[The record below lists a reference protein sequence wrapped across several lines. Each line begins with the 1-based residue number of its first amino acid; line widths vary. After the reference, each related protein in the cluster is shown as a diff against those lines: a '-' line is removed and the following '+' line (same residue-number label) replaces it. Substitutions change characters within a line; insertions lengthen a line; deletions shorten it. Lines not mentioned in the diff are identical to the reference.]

1 MPDDRSRFT
10 HSVSRRGVV
19 KTAAASAA
27 GAAIVVGASSMAGA
41 QGATPGASPA
51 SAASPVA
58 ASVSKVAE
66 RASGDVRAAG
76 FWSPEEQKQLD
87 LVFAAFK
94 KKYPKINVKVE
105 PVASDYL
112 TKIQTD
118 IAAGNVADIFMVQ
131 NEYAQ
136 DFMSRDV
143 LLAIDDYMKEDGVT
157 KEEFYTPLIDAYTWK
172 TKLYGLPKDWSP
184 VGMVYDSALFDEVGV
199 KPPTNWDEL
208 KDVLTKLKD
217 NKGSAQLA
225 LDPQFARFVI
235 FLFQAGG
242 SITNPEVTEIQLGS
256 DAAKTALTEMYGLY
270 KDGLASPSADIGA
283 DWPGDAFAKDLS
295 SIIFEGNWVFPFLKT
310 NAPDKKYGIAE
321 LPAGPG
327 GKGTPAFTN
336 SYSIFAGSKNP
347 DAAWVVV
354 NFLTGAEGAEI
365 ASKLGLAVPGRPD
378 LEAGWLKL
386 FPERAPYL
394 AAGKYATPV
403 QYGPGGQKF
412 QQDADAVLQSLW
424 AGQIDEA
431 AASKQINDVATKDI
445 TLTGGQ

>member
-1 MPDDRSRFT
+1 MQRDRSFNTHGFT
-10 HSVSRRGVV
+10 RRGIV
-19 KTAAASAA
+19 KGATAAAAGIAVGSHGLSLVAA
-27 GAAIVVGASSMAGA
+27 
-41 QGATPGASPA
+41 QDASPA
-51 SAASPVA
+51 ASPA
-58 ASVSKVAE
+58 ARVSKVAE
-66 RASGDVRAAG
+66 RASGDVRATG

-87 LVFAAFK
+87 KVFAAFK
-94 KKYPKINVKVE
+94 EQYPNINVKAE
-105 PVASDYL
+105 PIASDYL

-143 LLAIDDYMKEDGVT
+143 LLSIDEYMSEDGVT
-157 KEEFYTPLIDAYTWK
+157 KDEFYAPLIDAYTWK
-172 TKLYGLPKDWSP
+172 GKLYGLPKDWSP
-184 VGMVYDSALFDEVGV
+184 IGMVYDTAVFDEVGV
-199 KPPTNWDEL
+199 KPPTTWDEL

-217 NKGSAQLA
+217 AKGSAQLA
-225 LDPQFARFVI
+225 LDPQFARYVI

-242 SITNPEVTEIQLGS
+242 SITNADVTKIELDS
-256 DAAKTALTEMYGLY
+256 DAAKTALAEMYGLY
-270 KDGLASPSADIGA
+270 KDGLSTPSADIGA

-295 SIIFEGNWVFPFLKT
+295 SIIFEGNWVFPFLAT
-310 NAPDKKYGIAE
+310 NSPDKKYGIAE
-321 LPAGPG
+321 LPAGPA

-354 NFLTGAEGAEI
+354 EFLTGPVGAEI
-365 ASKLGLAVPGRPD
+365 ASELGLAVPGRPD
-378 LEAGWLKL
+378 LEAGWIKR
-386 FPERAPYL
+386 FPDRQPYL

-431 AASKQINDVATKDI
+431 TAATNIYDVATKDI

>member
-1 MPDDRSRFT
+1 MRIDHDRSPL
-10 HSVSRRGVV
+10 SQSMSRRNIV
-19 KTAAASAA
+19 KGAAATTA
-27 GAAIVVGASSMAGA
+27 GAAIAAHTMGIVGA
-41 QGATPGASPA
+41 QGATPAASPMASPA
-51 SAASPVA
+51 ATT
-58 ASVSKVAE
+58 SKVAE
-66 RASGDVRAAG
+66 RASGDVRATG
-76 FWSPEEQKQLD
+76 FWSPEEQKQLEQ
-87 LVFAAFK
+87 VFAGFRA
-94 KKYPKINVKVE
+94 KYPKINLKAE
-105 PVASDYL
+105 PIASDYL

-136 DFMSRDV
+136 DFMSRNV
-143 LLAIDDYMKEDGVT
+143 LLAIDEYMKEDGVT
-157 KEEFYTPLIDAYTWK
+157 KDEFYTPLIDAYTWK
-172 TKLYGLPKDWSP
+172 GKLYGLPKDWSP
-184 VGMVYDSALFDEVGV
+184 IGMVYDTAVFDEAGV

-208 KDVLTKLKD
+208 KTVLTTLKEK
-217 NKGSAQLA
+217 KGSVQFA
-225 LDPQFARFVI
+225 LDPQFARFVM

-242 SITNPEVTEIQLGS
+242 SITNPEVTKIELNS

-270 KDGLASPSADIGA
+270 KDGLSSPSADIGA

-310 NAPDKKYGIAE
+310 NAPNKKYGIAE

-354 NFLTGAEGAEI
+354 EYLTGPEGAEI

-386 FPERAPYL
+386 FPERAPYI

-424 AGQIDEA
+424 AGQVKEA
-431 AASKQINDVATKDI
+431 DAATQLYDVATKDI
-445 TLTGGQ
+445 TLTGGH

>member
-1 MPDDRSRFT
+1 MRIDHDRSPLLQ
-10 HSVSRRGVV
+10 SVSRRNVV
-19 KTAAASAA
+19 KGAAATAA
-27 GAAIVVGASSMAGA
+27 GAALAAHSLGIVGA
-41 QGATPGASPA
+41 QDASPA
-51 SAASPVA
+51 ASPAASPVA
-58 ASVSKVAE
+58 TLSKVAE
-66 RASGDVRAAG
+66 RASGDVRATG
-76 FWSPEEQKQLD
+76 FWSPEEQKQLEQ
-87 LVFAAFK
+87 VFAGFK
-94 KKYPKINVKVE
+94 AKYPKINLKAE
-105 PVASDYL
+105 PIASDYL

-136 DFMSRDV
+136 DFMSRNV
-143 LLAIDDYMKEDGVT
+143 LLAIDEYMKEDGIT
-157 KEEFYTPLIDAYTWK
+157 KDEFYAPLIDAYTWK
-172 TKLYGLPKDWSP
+172 SKLYGLPKDWSP
-184 VGMVYDSALFDEVGV
+184 IGMVYDTAVFDEAGV

-208 KDVLTKLKD
+208 KTVLTTLKEK
-217 NKGSAQLA
+217 KGSVQFA

-242 SITNPEVTEIQLGS
+242 GITDPGVTKIELNS

-270 KDGLASPSADIGA
+270 KDGLSTPSADIGA

-354 NFLTGAEGAEI
+354 NYLTGPEGAEI

-386 FPERAPYL
+386 FPERAPYI

-424 AGQIDEA
+424 AGQIEES
-431 AASKQINDVATKDI
+431 AASTQLNDVATKDI

>member
-1 MPDDRSRFT
+1 MRIDHERSPLMQ
-10 HSVSRRGVV
+10 SVSRRNVFKG
-19 KTAAASAA
+19 AAATAVGAAVAAHAFGAA
-27 GAAIVVGASSMAGA
+27 GA
-41 QGATPGASPA
+41 QDASPA
-51 SAASPVA
+51 ASPA
-58 ASVSKVAE
+58 ATLSKVAE
-66 RASGDVRAAG
+66 RASGDVRATG
-76 FWSPEEQKQLD
+76 FWSPEELKQLEE
-87 LVFAAFK
+87 VFAAFK
-94 KKYPKINVKVE
+94 AKYPKINLKAE
-105 PVASDYL
+105 PIPSDYL

-136 DFMSRDV
+136 DFMSRNV
-143 LLAIDDYMKEDGVT
+143 LLPIDDYMKEDGVT
-157 KEEFYTPLIDAYTWK
+157 KDEFYAPLIDAYTWK
-172 TKLYGLPKDWSP
+172 GKLYGLPKDWSP
-184 VGMVYDSALFDEVGV
+184 ICMVYDTAVFDEAGV

-208 KDVLTKLKD
+208 KTVLTTLKEK
-217 NKGSAQLA
+217 KGSVQFA

-242 SITNPEVTEIQLGS
+242 SITNPEVTKIELGS

-270 KDGLASPSADIGA
+270 KDGLSTPSADIGA

-354 NFLTGAEGAEI
+354 EYLTGPEGAEI

-386 FPERAPYL
+386 FPDRAPYI

-412 QQDADAVLQSLW
+412 QHDADAVLQSLW
-424 AGQIDEA
+424 AGQIEESA
-431 AASKQINDVATKDI
+431 AATQINDVATKDI